1 MIRQKYECYE
11 PVWRHRVI
19 AEMHFGFIKSVGEDF
34 RVTLGVIERKKLGL
48 GDWKRRLCCEKNKW
62 SINMKVMRFVPAA
75 QSTSLVYLNY

>member
-34 RVTLGVIERKKLGL
+34 RVTLGVIERKNWAWEIGNEDCVVK
-48 GDWKRRLCCEKNKW
+48 K
-62 SINMKVMRFVPAA
+62 
-75 QSTSLVYLNY
+75 TSGV